1 MQAKRPF
8 IACGDLYRLPGMSE
22 NQSEEAK
29 HVVIANHLRRAI
41 ESRQFPVGSEIPSES
56 SLAKQFE
63 ASRGTI
69 RQALS
74 TLRNEGLILTSR
86 GRRPVVH
93 ARPLEQ
99 SIDDF
104 FSFSSWVQ
112 AQGRQPGQRTIE
124 ISRRRRESPE
134 PEVPLDYP
142 EGEYLVY
149 LTRLRLI
156 DDQPTM
162 IERSLFHDSI
172 GQSLLQFDTDSGSIY
187 EYLIARGA
195 ELDEGTHLVDAIPA
209 NALDAE
215 LLEVEIGSPIL
226 RVRRNTTSAAGFVLE
241 YSEDRYRP
249 DHANIRIRNTRAEAA
264 ALISASRNTTTS
276 ML

>member
-1 MQAKRPF
+1 MTDTP
-8 IACGDLYRLPGMSE
+8 I
-22 NQSEEAK
+22 EEAK
-29 HVVIANHLRRAI
+29 HVAIANHLRRAI
-41 ESRQFPVGSEIPSES
+41 ESRQFPIGSEIPSES

-74 TLRNEGLILTSR
+74 TLKSEGLIQTSK

-104 FSFSSWVQ
+104 FSFSSWIK
-112 AQGRQPGQRTIE
+112 AQGRSPGQRTIE

-134 PEVPLDYP
+134 PELPLGYP
-142 EGEYLVY
+142 NGEYLVY

-162 IERSLFHDSI
+162 VERSVFHNSV

-187 EYLIARGA
+187 EYLITRGA
-195 ELDEGTHLVDAIPA
+195 DLDEGTHLVDAVPA

-215 LLEVEIGSPIL
+215 LLEVEVGTPIL

-276 ML
+276 TL